1 MDHSYENLGLEARS
15 NSLSGSRS
23 TRVIKQ
29 ERNVEREEKPR
40 KQRKRAL
47 VAVRFLFY

>member
-1 MDHSYENLGLEARS
+1 MDQYENLGLEARS

-23 TRVIKQ
+23 RVVKQ

-47 VAVRFLFY
+47 VAVSLILY